1 MIFHCGAQ
9 DRPQRGRVFG
19 PRLEMFNDFFRSKTV
34 FFEIVRDEDNTVDDN
49 TVQDA
54 AKAIVR
60 FKY

>member
-1 MIFHCGAQ
+1 
-9 DRPQRGRVFG
+9 
-19 PRLEMFNDFFRSKTV
+19 MFNDFFRSKTV